1 MKERLSTSCKEL
13 LLLTEESIKLLR
25 IENARKIRN
34 SLLLKK
40 TVPLRP
46 TLWNRWNLQCPG
58 MFKDKFEY
66 IKKVI

>member
-25 IENARKIRN
+25 IENAGKIRN

-40 TVPLRP
+40 CSIASNAMESLEFPMSGNV
-46 TLWNRWNLQCPG
+46 
-58 MFKDKFEY
+58 
-66 IKKVI
+66 